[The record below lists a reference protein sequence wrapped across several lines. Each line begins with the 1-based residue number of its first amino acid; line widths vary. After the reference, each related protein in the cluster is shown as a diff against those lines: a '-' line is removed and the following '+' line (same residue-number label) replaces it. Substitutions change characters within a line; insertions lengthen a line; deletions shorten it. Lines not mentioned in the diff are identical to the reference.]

1 MKKKNNLIGYS
12 VAVTVAAISF
22 ATLSSGSALAEFGSR
37 NMGQDGQ
44 NRQMRDGDRSDG
56 NWQGGPFRSTE
67 SVSACEDKS
76 EGDSCSFSMT
86 PPNSSDTVTVE
97 GTCSK
102 APTRQGQD
110 DDTESDTLSC
120 MPARNEL
127 MKNAPDGTK
136 VASQNRLERAETM
149 RERAASRITA
159 TQTRLSNIVSFLQS
173 KDVDTNAIE
182 SDIDTLK
189 EKTDTVLDKY
199 DALITLLGEDDPS
212 SDDVQAAFEAIRSA
226 EKAVRDYFTSTLR
239 TAIRSALDSL

>member
-1 MKKKNNLIGYS
+1 MKKKKNLIGYS
-12 VAVTVAAISF
+12 TAIAMVAISVAVF
-22 ATLSSGSALAEFGSR
+22 SSGNALAEFGSR
-37 NMGQDGQ
+37 NMERDGQ
-44 NRQMRDGDRSDG
+44 NRQMRDGDR
-56 NWQGGPFRSTE
+56 QGGPFRSTE
-67 SVSACEDKS
+67 SVSACESKS

-86 PPNSSDTVTVE
+86 PPNGDDAVTVE

-102 APTRQGQD
+102 APARQGQD

-127 MKNAPDGTK
+127 MKNAPDGAKIT
-136 VASQNRLERAETM
+136 SQNRLERAEAM

-173 KDVDTNAIE
+173 KDVDTSSIE
-182 SDIDTLK
+182 SEIDTLK

-199 DALITLLGEDDPS
+199 DALTTLLGEDDPS
-212 SDDVQAAFEAIRSA
+212 SDDVQAAFEAVRSA
-226 EKAVRDYFTSTLR
+226 EKAARDYFTGTLR